1 MGGED
6 NSDSDYYQTR
16 MQTDTRTD
24 ATENI
29 TTRMRHGNNFSRV
42 RLCLC
47 LSCSV
52 FNKCLD
58 RKTLFLAKVDV
69 IVIVNMRLYTVS
81 QKTVQNC
88 FCQNFVKFPPILIIF
103 DRKMAKRLKLC
114 EMHSFSTSPNSR
126 HHFTV
131 LNADIQNCTLHNA
144 ESCYPQQTF

>member
-29 TTRMRHGNNFSRV
+29 TTRMRHGNSFSRV

-69 IVIVNMRLYTVS
+69 IVNVNMRLYTVS
-81 QKTVQNC
+81 QKLCKIVFVRTSS
-88 FCQNFVKFPPILIIF
+88 NFHQF
-103 DRKMAKRLKLC
+103 
-114 EMHSFSTSPNSR
+114 
-126 HHFTV
+126 
-131 LNADIQNCTLHNA
+131 
-144 ESCYPQQTF
+144 